1 MAAVG
6 ELNTKGEHL
15 MDAVMFLGLQALQ
28 QDSRVVAALV
38 AALDVQRYTSAI
50 LGERLLFPFG
60 ECARGGR

>member
-1 MAAVG
+1 
-6 ELNTKGEHL
+6 

-50 LGERLLFPFG
+50 LGEQLLFPLG